1 MENETITFDEFWNK
15 FISIAERNQP
25 YNKLKAKAVWF
36 SLTMLQRESVLVNL
50 DELATFKLGK
60 IVSEP
65 FEYLMQF
72 SK

>member
-1 MENETITFDEFWNK
+1 MENETIKFDDFWNK

-25 YNKLKAKAVWF
+25 YNKLKAKVVWF
-36 SLTMLQRESVLVNL
+36 TLTLIQRELVLVNL
-50 DELATFKLGK
+50 DELATFQLGI

-65 FEYLMQF
+65 FEYLIQF